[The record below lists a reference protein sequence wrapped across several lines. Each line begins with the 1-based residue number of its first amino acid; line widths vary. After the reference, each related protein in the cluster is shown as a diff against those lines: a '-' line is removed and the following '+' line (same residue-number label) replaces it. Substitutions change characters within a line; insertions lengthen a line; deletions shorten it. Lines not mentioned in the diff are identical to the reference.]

1 MICSRQLVFMYFSYF
16 FTLIC
21 LRSAGN
27 YLSFIFHID
36 ANRQLLFMYF
46 YMFSLQ
52 LVLIHFD
59 VFRSRGNGPSF
70 IFRMDANAAD
80 VIRASFKVEHDSS
93 KYYYLLSLALFR
105 KV

>member
-1 MICSRQLVFMYFSYF
+1 MDVI
-16 FTLIC
+16 
-21 LRSAGN
+21 
-27 YLSFIFHID
+27 
-36 ANRQLLFMYF
+36 RQLLFMYF
-46 YMFSLQ
+46 YIFSLQ

-93 KYYYLLSLALFR
+93 K
-105 KV
+105 